1 MRRHLRVALGLC
13 LGASSIGL
21 VSLGL
26 EEGRVQVLR
35 AGNRPHGGDPSQTL
49 LDMLE
54 EIPDW
59 RSLPVGVTGRGLRS
73 LVRLESIPE
82 PEAVELAAS
91 FVLGDRAPHSIVLS
105 AGGETF
111 MAYGLDARGRVR
123 DIQSGNKCASGT
135 GEFLRQQL
143 RRMGL
148 AVGDLAG
155 MNHGAPACQVS
166 GRCSVFCKSDCT
178 HALNKGA
185 AKESVVAGLGRMM
198 AGKCLELLQPMPGG
212 KVVLVGGCAANPYL
226 VRFLE
231 EDIPELIVPGSAP
244 WFEALG
250 AGLWALDHSPRPP
263 GEAPLVAVRTG
274 RFAMLPP
281 LSGFMGQV
289 EFKEH
294 PRAQAQPGDEVLAG
308 LDVGSTTTKGVL
320 LRRFDRAVLAGEYL
334 RTEGDPVGASRR
346 VYESLAR
353 QAGAGIRVVGL
364 GVTGSGRAI
373 AALHATASAAVNEI
387 VAHAAAAAHYDPKV
401 DTIFEIGGQ
410 DAKYT
415 FLSEG
420 HPCDTAMNEACSAGT
435 GSFLEESARET
446 LGVDTRD
453 IGGLALTARATPNFN
468 DQCAAFIGSD
478 INLAVGEGLA
488 LPDILAGL
496 THSVCL
502 NYVSRVKG
510 NRPVGERVFMQGGV
524 CYNRAVP
531 AAMAMLTG
539 KRIVV
544 PPEPGLM
551 GALGVALEIDRRMRG
566 GILPEGD
573 FDLDELA
580 GRETAYREPFTCR
593 GGRGG
598 QAGCDRGCR
607 IARIEVGGKVHP
619 FGGICNRFENLRQ
632 GRAPDAARLDL
643 VQARQ
648 RRVFRDHVQDDTEG
662 RVSGKPVVGLTRSY
676 LVNTYY
682 PLFSTFFRELGFEVA
697 LPGRVDPEGIKR
709 RSSALCYPA
718 ELAHGFMADLLARR
732 PDVLFLPHVK
742 GVPGA
747 GGQDVSCTCVLL
759 QGEPYYLRGAFP
771 ELRALGPG
779 LLAPVLDFTRGLL
792 SAEASFLAVARDL
805 GAGDQASR
813 RAFQGAIEAQ
823 ILCRKDLLDLGRD
836 ALASLGNGSGKD
848 QGFGVV
854 LFGRAYNAFAAE
866 ANKGVPGKLAT
877 RGAMVIPCD
886 ILPLPQDR
894 PDDFKMYWG
903 LGRTIMAASR
913 YVATRPGLF
922 GAYVTNFSC
931 GPDSFLLSYFRDEM
945 AAKPSLTL
953 ELDSHTADAGLE
965 TRLEAFLD
973 IADSHWR
980 RLRSNP
986 HAKPVRP
993 GGIFGAEAVGGYRGE
1008 AANASGEKAS
1018 VGTKALTDGLARME
1032 TRQGLAG
1039 VTTTSGEWLPLT
1051 HPRVRLA
1058 IPSMNP
1064 YGSALA
1070 ANALSSGGVRGL
1082 ALPPAG
1088 EEALKLG
1095 RGNSSCKECLPLQ
1108 LTVGTLLGHLGRRE
1122 QGEVTAYFMPQ
1133 AQGPCRFGQYAE
1145 YSSRLIG
1152 RLGLADAAVL
1162 SPCAANG
1169 YAGLS
1174 GAVTLAIWR
1183 GTVAGDLFEEIRAVL
1198 LAGAKDPLDAEAALE
1213 RGFERVKTVMGGP
1226 WKAALA
1232 EMRRLAG
1239 ELSRMPLRLPRRDI
1253 PTLSLV
1259 GEIYVRHDPL
1269 SRQKLVER
1277 LAAKGFAVRTAPVSE
1292 WVFYTDWLQNAGLTA
1307 IPGLGARIRQFVKRR
1322 CFEQARAAFL
1332 PSGLLAPHVPDT
1344 RELIR
1349 SAKALVSPELTGE
1362 AILTVGSAFH
1372 EILEP
1377 ACGIIAIG
1385 PFGCMP
1391 ALLAEAVLSR
1401 SFTTASVGALFP
1413 WRLRGLP
1420 PEELGS
1426 LPFLAVETDGN
1437 PFPQLIEA
1445 RLEAFCMQAIR
1456 LHEAMRSGRAR

>member
-1 MRRHLRVALGLC
+1 MLGE
-13 LGASSIGL
+13 
-21 VSLGL
+21 V
-26 EEGRVQVLR
+26 
-35 AGNRPHGGDPSQTL
+35 
-49 LDMLE
+49 
-54 EIPDW
+54 PDW
-59 RSLPVGVTGRGLRS
+59 RALPVGVTGRKLRG

-91 FVLGDRAPHSIVLS
+91 FVLADRAPHTTVLS

-111 MAYGLDARGRVR
+111 MAYGLDAMGRVR

-148 AVGDLAG
+148 ATADLAG
-155 MNHGAPACQVS
+155 MDLDANAYPVS

-185 AKESVVAGLGRMM
+185 TKESVVAGLGRMM
-198 AGKCLELLQPMPGG
+198 AGKCLELVRAMPDR
-212 KVVLVGGCAANPYL
+212 KVLLVGGCAANPYL
-226 VRFLE
+226 VRFLGE
-231 EDIPELIVPGSAP
+231 ELDRLIVPEAAP

-250 AGLWALDHSPRPP
+250 AGLWALAHVPPPP
-263 GEAPLVAVRTG
+263 GESPL
-274 RFAMLPP
+274 FAAREDSFATLPP
-281 LSGFMGQV
+281 LSGFLGLV

-294 PRAQAQPGDEVLAG
+294 PRALAQPGDEVLAG

-320 LRRFDRAVLAGEYL
+320 VRRSDRAVLAGEYL
-334 RTEGDPVGASRR
+334 RTEGDPVVASRR
-346 VYESLAR
+346 VYDSLAR
-353 QAGAGIRVVGL
+353 QAGPGVRVVGL

-373 AALHATASAAVNEI
+373 ASLHAQATAAINEI
-387 VAHAAAAAHYDPKV
+387 VAHAAAAAHYDPEV

-415 FLSEG
+415 FLSRG
-420 HPCDTAMNEACSAGT
+420 HPCDSAMNEACSAGT
-435 GSFLEESARET
+435 GSFLEESARES
-446 LGVDTRD
+446 LGVDTKD
-453 IGGLALTARATPNFN
+453 IGDLALTARATPNFN

-478 INLAVGEGLA
+478 INLAVQEGLP

-551 GALGVALEIDRRMRG
+551 GALGVALVVDGRMRRG
-566 GILPEGD
+566 LLPEGV
-573 FDLDELA
+573 FDLEALA
-580 GRETAYREPFTCR
+580 GRPTAYRESFTCR

-598 QAGCDRGCR
+598 QPDCDRGCR

-619 FGGICNRFENLRQ
+619 FGGVCNRFENLRQ
-632 GRAPDAARLDL
+632 GKAPDASGLDL

-648 RRVFRDHVQDDTEG
+648 RRVFRDHASCAA
-662 RVSGKPVVGLTRSY
+662 SGKPQGRGSGKTVVGISRSY

-697 LPGRVDPEGIKR
+697 LPDRVDPEGVKR
-709 RSSALCYPA
+709 RSAALCYPA
-718 ELAHGFMADLLARR
+718 ELAHGFMADLLAKR
-732 PDVLFLPHVK
+732 PDALFLPQVR
-742 GVPGA
+742 GVPA
-747 GGQDVSCTCVLL
+747 VGGQDASCTCVLL
-759 QGEPYYLRGAFP
+759 QGEPYYLRSTFP
-771 ELRALGPG
+771 ELAAQG
-779 LLAPVLDFTRGLL
+779 LRLLTPVLDFTRGLMAAEGAFL
-792 SAEASFLAVARDL
+792 GTARSLGAEAR
-805 GAGDQASR
+805 ASR
-813 RAFQGAIEAQ
+813 QAFQAGIEAQ
-823 ILCRKDLLDLGRD
+823 ILCQRDLLELGRQ
-836 ALASLGNGSGKD
+836 ALARLEDTTEAGRKGGPL
-848 QGFGVV
+848 GVV
-854 LFGRAYNAFAAE
+854 LFGRAYNAYAPE

-886 ILPLPQDR
+886 ILPLHQDK

-903 LGRTIMAASR
+903 LGRTILAASR
-913 YVATRPGLF
+913 FVAASRELF

-931 GPDSFLLSYFRDEM
+931 GPDSFLLGYFRDEM
-945 AAKPSLTL
+945 GDKPSLTL

-973 IADSHWR
+973 IADNYHRHSR
-980 RLRSNP
+980 QGSP
-986 HAKPVRP
+986 PVSAKAKVRT
-993 GGIFGAEAVGGYRGE
+993 GAESCLPAC
-1008 AANASGEKAS
+1008 
-1018 VGTKALTDGLARME
+1018 ME
-1032 TRQGLAG
+1032 TRQGRAG
-1039 VTTTSGEWLPLT
+1039 VVASSGEWLPLT
-1051 HPRVRLA
+1051 HERVRLVL
-1058 IPSMNP
+1058 PSMNP
-1064 YGSALA
+1064 SGTALAASALA
-1070 ANALSSGGVRGL
+1070 SGGVRGL

-1088 EEALKLG
+1088 EEALKRG

-1108 LTVGTLLGHLGRRE
+1108 LTVGTLLDHLDKRPP
-1122 QGEVTAYFMPQ
+1122 GEVTAYFMPQ

-1145 YSSRLIG
+1145 YSSRLIAK
-1152 RLGLADAAVL
+1152 LGLPDAAVL

-1183 GTVAGDLFEEIRAVL
+1183 GSVVGDLFEEMRATL
-1198 LAGAKDPLDAEAALE
+1198 LAGARDPQEATALLAGGFIRVEAAI
-1213 RGFERVKTVMGGP
+1213 RRS

-1232 EMRRLAG
+1232 EMRRLAT
-1239 ELSRMPLRLPRRDI
+1239 ELRRIPMRLPRRDM
-1253 PTLSLV
+1253 PFLSLV

-1269 SRQKLVER
+1269 SLQKLVER
-1277 LAAKGFAVRTAPVSE
+1277 LAQKGFAVRTAPVNE

-1307 IPGLGARIRQFVKRR
+1307 IPSLGGRLRQWIKRHSFDQVR
-1322 CFEQARAAFL
+1322 KVLL
-1332 PSGLLAPHVPDT
+1332 PSGLLSSHEPDI
-1344 RELIR
+1344 RDLVRAGRSLI
-1349 SAKALVSPELTGE
+1349 SPELTGE
-1362 AILTVGSAFH
+1362 AILTVGGAFH
-1372 EILEP
+1372 EILDP
-1377 ACGIIAIG
+1377 ACGIIAIS

-1391 ALLAEAVLSR
+1391 ARLAEAVLSK
-1401 SFTTASVGALFP
+1401 SFTTASLSALFP
-1413 WRLRGLP
+1413 WRVRRLP
-1420 PEELGS
+1420 PEARGS

-1445 RLEAFCMQAIR
+1445 RLEAFCLQAMR
-1456 LHEAMRSGRAR
+1456 LHEAMRQGSRVSR